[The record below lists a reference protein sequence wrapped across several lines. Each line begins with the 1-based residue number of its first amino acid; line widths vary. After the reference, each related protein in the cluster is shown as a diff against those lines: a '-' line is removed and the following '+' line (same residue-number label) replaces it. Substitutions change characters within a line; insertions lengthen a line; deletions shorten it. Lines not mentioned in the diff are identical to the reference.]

1 MTWVNHSDV
10 AHTVAGDD
18 LAFDDSGLIE
28 PGDSFRQTF
37 DEPGTYRY
45 HCGPHPDMTGEIV
58 VS

>member
-1 MTWVNHSDV
+1 
-10 AHTVAGDD
+10 
-18 LAFDDSGLIE
+18 AFDDSGLIE

-45 HCGPHPDMTGEIV
+45 RCGPHPGMTGVIV

>member
-1 MTWVNHSDV
+1 V
-10 AHTVAGDD
+10 AHTVTGDD

-45 HCGPHPDMTGEIV
+45 HCGPHPDMTGVIV